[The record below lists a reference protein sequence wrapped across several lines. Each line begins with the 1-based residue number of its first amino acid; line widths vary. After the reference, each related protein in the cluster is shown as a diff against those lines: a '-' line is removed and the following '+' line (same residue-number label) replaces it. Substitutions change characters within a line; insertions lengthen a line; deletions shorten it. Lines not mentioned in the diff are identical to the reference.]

1 MIHED
6 CDEAARLA
14 RAREIEQGVDPP
26 ANFRS
31 MRRVQLL
38 CSESETENGHAP
50 ALRRL
55 NKKLPP
61 FWGYLIQ
68 IFSNSRLQLMCPPD
82 LNVETLRAL
91 FQNHV
96 QFRSCPLDSITG
108 CHTQVDFIHCL
119 VPDLLN
125 ITNCSFYWGKKG
137 LLLMVTVIWICDPK
151 KFKKLKNKKIG

>member
-55 NKKLPP
+55 NK
-61 FWGYLIQ
+61 
-68 IFSNSRLQLMCPPD
+68 RLRGSEG
-82 LNVETLRAL
+82 V
-91 FQNHV
+91 
-96 QFRSCPLDSITG
+96 
-108 CHTQVDFIHCL
+108 
-119 VPDLLN
+119 
-125 ITNCSFYWGKKG
+125 
-137 LLLMVTVIWICDPK
+137 
-151 KFKKLKNKKIG
+151 